1 MKRPICAIAIIYILV
16 IIGLHFLG
24 VVFLDYD
31 KVYEEMSKYSEK
43 RIKAI
48 VIDEKEE
55 KEYKYVYIIKIL
67 DNNKLI
73 NEKKYIL
80 NIKKGNEK
88 ISKLEYGDIIE
99 FKGEYTKPS

>member
-1 MKRPICAIAIIYILV
+1 M
-16 IIGLHFLG
+16 G

-73 NEKKYIL
+73 NGKKIYIKY
-80 NIKKGNEK
+80 KKGK
-88 ISKLEYGDIIE
+88 
-99 FKGEYTKPS
+99 

>member
-1 MKRPICAIAIIYILV
+1 M
-16 IIGLHFLG
+16 G

-73 NEKKYIL
+73 NGKKYIL

-99 FKGEYTKPS
+99 FKGKIYKTKLKKKLRRI

>member
-1 MKRPICAIAIIYILV
+1 M
-16 IIGLHFLG
+16 G

-73 NEKKYIL
+73 NGKKYIL
-80 NIKKGNEK
+80 NI
-88 ISKLEYGDIIE
+88 
-99 FKGEYTKPS
+99 